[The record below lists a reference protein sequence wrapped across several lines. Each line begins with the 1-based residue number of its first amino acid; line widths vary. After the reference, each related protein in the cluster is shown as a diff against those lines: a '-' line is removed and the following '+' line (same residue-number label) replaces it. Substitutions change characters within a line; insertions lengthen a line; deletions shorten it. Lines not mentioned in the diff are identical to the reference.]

1 MKTYRHLIT
10 NDEGLHARI
19 AVLLVQICR
28 DVQCQVEVWNR
39 ENHANGAD
47 VFAVMKLGAGK
58 GDGLE
63 FRLEGAA
70 EEEILL
76 QVIQFCTEHLS
87 E

>member
-28 DVQCQVEVWNR
+28 DVQCRAEVWNR
-39 ENHANGAD
+39 GNLANGAD

-58 GDGLE
+58 GDELE

-76 QVIQFCTEHLS
+76 QVMRFCAENL
-87 E
+87 